1 MLSALIADQRRH
13 DDCRRV
19 LEDHEGRRILSPFVV
34 AEIDYHLLKWGGVAA
49 ETQFL
54 EEVERGAYDLAVFD
68 ADDFGRALSIVHK
81 YADLA
86 IGLADASIVVL
97 AGRFGTN
104 RVLTTD
110 ERHFRAL
117 RTLDGQPFRLLPADA

>member
-1 MLSALIADQRRH
+1 
-13 DDCRRV
+13 V
-19 LEDHEGRRILSPFVV
+19 ILSPLIL

-49 ETQFL
+49 ETAFL
-54 EEVERGAYDLAVFD
+54 EEVERGAYDLVSFD
-68 ADDFGRALSIVHK
+68 AEDVGRARPLVEK
-81 YADLA
+81 YSDLA

-97 AGRFGTN
+97 AARFGTD

-117 RTLDGQPFRLLPADA
+117 RGLDGRPFRILPADA